1 MDRLVA
7 QFGEKIGCLQKEN
20 ETLKLALAKQEI
32 LANERLEK
40 VAELTQQLTQLSEY
54 VDEQVSEKSAL
65 MKDREDSLAVVENLF
80 AQIADGKNDLKEIDH
95 LRQRLVRSE
104 QVNRDLQE
112 LLKCQLRRPNNS
124 PVVVQQ
130 IPTPN
135 RLSTLHLAVQTD
147 VALVINKYT
156 QTIDVDKTYCRE

>member
-1 MDRLVA
+1 MEKLVV

-20 ETLKLALAKQEI
+20 ETLKLVLAKQEI
-32 LANERLEK
+32 LANERFEK
-40 VAELTQQLTQLSEY
+40 VAELTQQLTQLREY
-54 VDEQVSEKSAL
+54 VDQQVSEKSAL

-80 AQIADGKNDLKEIDH
+80 AKIADGKNHFKEVED
-95 LRQRLVRSE
+95 LRQRLIRSE

-112 LLKCQLRRPNNS
+112 LLKCQLRRPKNS

-130 IPTPN
+130 VPTPN
-135 RLSTLHLAVQTD
+135 RLSALHLAVQTD
-147 VALVINKYT
+147 VALVLNKYT